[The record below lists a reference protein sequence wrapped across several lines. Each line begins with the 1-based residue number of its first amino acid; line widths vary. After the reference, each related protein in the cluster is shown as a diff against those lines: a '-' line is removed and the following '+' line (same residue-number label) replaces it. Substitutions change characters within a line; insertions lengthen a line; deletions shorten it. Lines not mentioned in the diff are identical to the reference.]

1 MTTPNIR
8 KQTHSAYT
16 EFPKRSF
23 LLYGEPKTGKT
34 TTAAQFPLPLILN
47 TLSENGT
54 GEIEGDVLDIATP
67 KDLIEYCAFLR
78 SEVAKAY
85 GYQTVVLDGLSTF
98 VLDEISRH
106 PSRDQRKSVK
116 EATAVLMPALHQFL
130 SLPLIRVLTAHSKRE
145 NEELKLEGETVQK
158 DSIFPDLPPRL
169 RLFIE
174 GRVDAFGYCYP
185 GKDGTS
191 KVWWTPLDQ
200 EKPQYRSIA
209 AGNRLGLVKYTDL
222 SFDAIRAALLNGHT
236 PATN

>member
-1 MTTPNIR
+1 MNTPNIR
-8 KQTHSAYT
+8 KQTLTTYT
-16 EFPKRSF
+16 EFPVRSF

-54 GEIEGDVLDIATP
+54 GEIAGDVLDMATP
-67 KDLIEYCAFLR
+67 QDLINYCAFLR
-78 SEVAKAY
+78 TDVAKEY

-116 EATAVLMPALHQFL
+116 EATAVLIPALHQFL

-145 NEELKLEGETVQK
+145 NEELRTDEGTVQK

-174 GRVDAFGYCYP
+174 GRVDAFGYCFA
-185 GKDGTS
+185 GKDGKS
-191 KVWWTPLDQ
+191 KIWWTPLDQ
-200 EKPQYRSIA
+200 EKPKHRSIA
-209 AGNRLGLVKYTDL
+209 AGNRLGLVKATDL
-222 SFDAIRAALLNGHT
+222 SFEAIRAALLNGHT
-236 PATN
+236 KE